1 MGATGSGKTILT
13 ALVPRLYD
21 VTDGRITLDGVDLRD
36 FTLEKLRSLVATAFE
51 EPTLFSMSARENLTL
66 GRSEATEAEI
76 AEALGVAQ
84 ADFALDLPWGLET
97 RIGEQGMSLSGGQRQ
112 RLALARA
119 VLAQP
124 RVLVLDDTLSALDVH
139 TEKLVEEALR
149 RVLAETTGLVVAHR
163 ASTVLLADRVALLQR
178 GTITDVGT
186 HRELLDTVPAYREL
200 LAADADLEGARVMTT
215 NGTEQAWRGVAAD
228 GMADEEMTAATSARL
243 ATRSRRLLTDL
254 LRPYSKAI
262 KWLIVI
268 VVLENA
274 ARLSIPY
281 LVKVGIDSGIPPI
294 REDDNLEPLLLIVG
308 IVLFATIT
316 QAVTRNLFLVRS
328 GIIGQDLLFEIRQRV
343 FRHFQRL
350 SPAFHDKYTSGRVI
364 SRQTSDVDAIYEML
378 EGGFDGLVTA
388 ALTLVGTAALL
399 LFLDVKLGL
408 VALLCGPLLA
418 WLTNWFR
425 KSSAKTYRVTRE
437 KVALVIVHFVES
449 MGGIRAVQAF
459 RREPRNQEIFD
470 DVNEQY
476 RVANLAAFRL
486 VAWFMPGIKL
496 IGNVTIAVVLLYG
509 GYLAYHGQVTVGVLA
524 AFLLYLRQ
532 FFEPMQEI
540 SQFYNTFQSA
550 SAALEKLSGVLE
562 EEPGVPEPTDPT
574 PLPDPRGE
582 LTFDHVDFEYVAGVP
597 VLPGLDLTVPAGQ
610 TLALVG
616 TTGAGKTTLAKLAT
630 RFYDPTGGR
639 VLLDGVD
646 LRQLTDETLHRAI
659 VMVTQEN
666 YLFSG
671 SIADN
676 IRFGRPG
683 AGIEEVV
690 EAATALGADGF
701 IRELPHGYETEVS
714 NRGGVLSAG
723 QRQLVA
729 FARAF
734 LADPAVLILDEAT
747 SSLDVPSE
755 RLVQKALRT
764 ILAGRTAVIIAH
776 RLSTVEIA
784 DRVLVMEH
792 GRIIED
798 GAPADLIA
806 GGEGRF
812 SDLHQAWVDS
822 LA

>member
-1 MGATGSGKTILT
+1 MT
-13 ALVPRLYD
+13 ASSTPPPGG
-21 VTDGRITLDGVDLRD
+21 T
-36 FTLEKLRSLVATAFE
+36 
-51 EPTLFSMSARENLTL
+51 
-66 GRSEATEAEI
+66 SE
-76 AEALGVAQ
+76 Q
-84 ADFALDLPWGLET
+84 D
-97 RIGEQGMSLSGGQRQ
+97 
-112 RLALARA
+112 
-119 VLAQP
+119 
-124 RVLVLDDTLSALDVH
+124 
-139 TEKLVEEALR
+139 
-149 RVLAETTGLVVAHR
+149 
-163 ASTVLLADRVALLQR
+163 
-178 GTITDVGT
+178 
-186 HRELLDTVPAYREL
+186 
-200 LAADADLEGARVMTT
+200 
-215 NGTEQAWRGVAAD
+215 WRGVAAD
-228 GMADEEMTAATSARL
+228 GMAEEDMTAATSAGL
-243 ATRSRRLLTDL
+243 ATRSRRLLKDL
-254 LRPYSKAI
+254 LRPYSTAI
-262 KWLIVI
+262 RWLVVI
-268 VVLENA
+268 VVVENA

-281 LVKVGIDSGIPPI
+281 LVKVGIDNGIPPI
-294 REDDNLEPLLLIVG
+294 REDDNLDPLLLIVG

-316 QAVTRNLFLVRS
+316 QAIARNIFLVRS

-350 SPAFHDKYTSGRVI
+350 SPAFHDGYTSGRVI

-378 EGGFDGLVTA
+378 ETGFDGLVTA

-408 VALLCGPLLA
+408 VALICGPFLA

-486 VAWFMPGIKL
+486 VAWFMPGIRL
-496 IGNVTIAVVLLYG
+496 IGNVTIAIVLLYG
-509 GYLAYHGQVTVGVLA
+509 GYRAFHGDVTVGVLA

-562 EEPGVPEPTDPT
+562 EEPTVAEPVEAT
-574 PLPDPRGE
+574 PLEKVRGE
-582 LTFDHVDFEYVAGVP
+582 VRFDHVRFSYVDDVP
-597 VLPGLDLTVPAGQ
+597 VLPDLDLTIPAGQ
-610 TLALVG
+610 TMALVG
-616 TTGAGKTTLAKLAT
+616 TTGAGKTTIAKLVS
-630 RFYDPTGGR
+630 RFYDPSGGR
-639 VLLDGVD
+639 ILLDGVD
-646 LRQLTDETLHRAI
+646 LRQLDEPTLRKAV

-666 YLFSG
+666 YMFG
-671 SIADN
+671 GTVADN

-683 AGIEEVV
+683 ASMDDVV
-690 EAATALGADGF
+690 GAAKAIGAHDF
-701 IRELPHGYETEVS
+701 ITRLPHGYDTDVA
-714 NRGGVLSAG
+714 NKGGRLSAG

-734 LADPAVLILDEAT
+734 LADPDVLILDEAT

-755 RLVQKALRT
+755 RLVQHALRT
-764 ILAGRTAVIIAH
+764 ILADRTAVIIAH

-784 DRVLVMEH
+784 GRVLVLEH
-792 GRIIED
+792 GRIVED
-798 GAPADLIA
+798 GAPRDLIDSH
-806 GGEGRF
+806 EGRF
-812 SDLHQAWVDS
+812 SDLHEAWLAS